1 MYYNIIH
8 QCLKK
13 NNKKRKYWTRKKI
26 HLINDAFSFKINAKN
41 WILFTTRDLNYR
53 GNRMSSL
60 RIIYTYDISQTQIRV
75 HIIYS
80 GRIYFMCSYKPFW
93 FRAFEYHDRS
103 RSNLLSWDTW
113 IINVELIGRFY
124 LCLRSLVQTFYLGA
138 VWADLMAAHH

>member
-1 MYYNIIH
+1 MTIHRKYPHSTGCGRFISLICAGSKGMYYNIIH

-80 GRIYFMCSYKPFW
+80 GRIYFMCSYKPLLIPIFW
-93 FRAFEYHDRS
+93 IS
-103 RSNLLSWDTW
+103 RSIAIKSF
-113 IINVELIGRFY
+113 ELRHLDNKCGID
-124 LCLRSLVQTFYLGA
+124 
-138 VWADLMAAHH
+138 W